1 MELEPWIP
9 LLILIPVMLLL
20 ALGVIGFMVLFQK
33 RLHQHQQ
40 NLQKLQAARQQQ
52 LLEVTMQAQ
61 EEERR
66 RVARD
71 LHDEIGTMLSL
82 VKLNLYQLSP
92 VMEGASEEL
101 RAVERHIKQLLDEVI
116 GSVRRISQ
124 DLMPVVLDKMGLQ
137 QALEALRRSVPDT
150 SGVQV
155 AFVCNDKSRRMAP
168 KLELMLFRIVQE
180 LLNNSLKHAQASTIS
195 IELHLAEKEA
205 TMRYAD
211 NGVGFDYVEVLQKGQ
226 GMGVVSLQSRVDL
239 LKGKMKTRS
248 LAGVGTQ
255 VEVIVPIQQSTDY

>member
-1 MELEPWIP
+1 MEIEPWIP

-20 ALGVIGFMVLFQK
+20 ALGVIGFMVLYQK
-33 RLHQHQQ
+33 RLHQHQE
-40 NLQKLQAARQQQ
+40 NLQKLQATRHQQ
-52 LLEVTMQAQ
+52 LLEATMQAQ

-82 VKLNLYQLSP
+82 VKLNLYQLAP
-92 VMEGASEEL
+92 VMEGANDEL
-101 RAVERHIKQLLDEVI
+101 RAVEGNIKQLLDEVI

-124 DLMPVVLDKMGLQ
+124 DLMPVVLEKMGLQ
-137 QALEALRRSVPDT
+137 QALEALRRSVPET

-155 AFVCNDKSRRMAP
+155 TLICDDKSRRLEP

-180 LLNNSLKHAQASTIS
+180 LLNNSLKHAQANAIS
-195 IELHLAEKEA
+195 IKLQLTEKEA
-205 TMRYAD
+205 TVHYAD
-211 NGVGFDYVEVLQKGQ
+211 NGVGFDYLEVQQKGQ
-226 GMGVVSLQSRVDL
+226 GMGVVTLQSRVDL
-239 LKGKMKTRS
+239 LRGKIEIRS

-255 VEVIVPIQQSTDY
+255 VEVKVPLQQPTDY